1 MWRLATTVRNRRSN
15 SSGGFSFL
23 EKRAISRHDE
33 AMIGFVEGTVAG
45 RQDSALLVDV
55 GGVGLRLLMGPESL
69 AKVPPNGTK
78 IKLWTHLAV
87 SQFSWTLYG
96 FLTVESYEL
105 FQLFLEVPGFGPR
118 RVLGMVDGAD
128 PAKARAAIEAE
139 DGEEL
144 ARLCGISVSTAEKLV
159 VGLRKVRKP
168 AGKKPRKTASA
179 AADSD
184 QRMVE
189 EALVSLGYGKTEAR
203 EAATASSGVS
213 VEAWVRAALGRTKK

>member
-1 MWRLATTVRNRRSN
+1 
-15 SSGGFSFL
+15 
-23 EKRAISRHDE
+23 
-33 AMIGFVEGTVAG
+33 MIGFVEGTVAG
-45 RQDSALLVDV
+45 REDSALLLQV
-55 GGVGLRLLMGPESL
+55 GGIGLRLLVGPESL
-69 AKVPPNGTK
+69 AKIPQNGTR
-78 IKLWTHLAV
+78 IKVWTHLAV

-139 DGEEL
+139 DNEEL
-144 ARLCGISVSTAEKLV
+144 ARICGISVTTAEKLV
-159 VGLRKVRKP
+159 VGLRRVRKP
-168 AGKKPRKTASA
+168 AGKKSPKTANA
-179 AADSD
+179 AVNSD

-203 EAATASSGVS
+203 EAAAASSGVS
-213 VEAWVRAALGRTKK
+213 VEAWVRAALRRAKK